1 MRNIYI
7 YIHDDVLFLNP
18 FFFSILGSFSGIA
31 THYIPSSR
39 IPALEDRLIDLE
51 TSEHEII
58 QRVLEKFVEP
68 KSVNKTGFQKEIRE
82 VIDRYGEEEEK
93 KKERWDAYDSPH

>member
-1 MRNIYI
+1 MMFS
-7 YIHDDVLFLNP
+7 FLT
-18 FFFSILGSFSGIA
+18 FFFILGSFSGIA

-68 KSVNKTGFQKEIRE
+68 KSVSKVGFQKEIRE
-82 VIDRYGEEEEK
+82 VIDRYGEEK
-93 KKERWDAYDSPH
+93 KKRWDAYDSPH

>member
-1 MRNIYI
+1 
-7 YIHDDVLFLNP
+7 
-18 FFFSILGSFSGIA
+18 
-31 THYIPSSR
+31 
-39 IPALEDRLIDLE
+39 LE

-93 KKERWDAYDSPH
+93 KKGKVGCL